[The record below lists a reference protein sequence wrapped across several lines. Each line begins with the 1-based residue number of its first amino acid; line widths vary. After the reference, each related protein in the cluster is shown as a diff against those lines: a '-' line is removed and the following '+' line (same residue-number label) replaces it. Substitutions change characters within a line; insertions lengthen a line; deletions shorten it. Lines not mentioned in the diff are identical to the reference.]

1 MFRFASKIP
10 ARLWSIMHMDKHS
23 PIQAY
28 LNQSILN
35 LSSLLKQPSI
45 ASSVEKA
52 ISLVA
57 GALAEN
63 KPVLTCGNGGSASD
77 ALHISGELVG
87 RFHLDRRAL
96 KVICLNSNVTVM
108 TAWANDVG
116 FDSVFARQVEAYGEP
131 GGVMWGLSTS
141 GNSRNVI
148 SATAEARKMRMSTI
162 AMTGDSGGELAGLAD
177 CLISVP
183 GDDAPSAQNM
193 HVVLYHFICAEVER
207 IIAA

>member
-1 MFRFASKIP
+1 
-10 ARLWSIMHMDKHS
+10 MHMDKHS

-96 KVICLNSNVTVM
+96 KVICLNSNVAVM

>member
-1 MFRFASKIP
+1 
-10 ARLWSIMHMDKHS
+10 MHMDKHS

>member
-96 KVICLNSNVTVM
+96 KVICLNSNVAVM

>member
-10 ARLWSIMHMDKHS
+10 ARLWSTIHMDKHS

-35 LSSLLKQPSI
+35 LSSLLKQPSVV
-45 ASSVEKA
+45 SSVEKA

-63 KPVLTCGNGGSASD
+63 KPVLTCGNGGSAAD

-87 RFHLDRRAL
+87 RFRLDRRAL

-148 SATAEARKMRMSTI
+148 SATAEARKMGMSTI

>member
-1 MFRFASKIP
+1 
-10 ARLWSIMHMDKHS
+10 MHMDKHS

-52 ISLVA
+52 VSLVA

-96 KVICLNSNVTVM
+96 KVICLNSNVAVM

>member
-1 MFRFASKIP
+1 
-10 ARLWSIMHMDKHS
+10 MHMDKHS

-45 ASSVEKA
+45 SSSVEKA